1 MKMFTK
7 EELSRIIEEYIRDLE
22 FPAEPGS
29 LYEPISY
36 SLESGGKRIR
46 PLLTAMACNIFD
58 DNVSHAVPCAVAVE
72 VFHNFTLLHD
82 DIMDNAMTRRGKP
95 AVHRRWGSNS
105 AILSGDAMMIYS
117 YKLLEKAD
125 PRTLPAILPIFN
137 DMSLKVCEGQQY
149 DMDFEVLENV
159 SMEEYLKM
167 IELKTAVLMAGAT
180 MIGALCGGA
189 GKENCELLRTFGME
203 LGMAFQIRDDILDSY
218 GSERTLGKRIG
229 GDILEGK
236 KTFLAIATLQ
246 AAGTDTRM
254 KFAGLMHNREMIPD
268 MKITGVKEIYDRLKI
283 REKAEDAVEHYTGRA
298 IAALDAVS
306 ADRSRLEPVRELALE
321 LTKRIS

>member
-1 MKMFTK
+1 MFTK
-7 EELSRIIEEYIRDLE
+7 DELSRIIEEYIRNLE

-46 PLLTAMACNIFD
+46 PLLTTMACNIFD
-58 DNVSHAVPCAVAVE
+58 GEVSHAVPCAVAVE

-117 YKLLEKAD
+117 YKLLEKAS
-125 PRTLPAILPIFN
+125 PGILPAILPIFN
-137 DMSLKVCEGQQY
+137 DVSMKVCEGQQY
-149 DMDFEVLENV
+149 DMDFGVLENV
-159 SMEEYLKM
+159 SIEEYLKM
-167 IELKTAVLMAGAT
+167 IELKTAVLMAGAAV
-180 MIGALCGGA
+180 MGALCGGA
-189 GKENCELLRTFGME
+189 GKEDCERIYTFGME

-218 GSERTLGKRIG
+218 GSERILGKKIG
-229 GDILEGK
+229 GDIIEGK
-236 KTFLAIATLQ
+236 KTFLAIAALQ
-246 AAGTDTRM
+246 AAEKDTRM
-254 KFAGLMHNREMIPD
+254 EFAGLMHNRDMIPE
-268 MKITGVKEIYDRLKI
+268 MKIARVLEIYDRLKI
-283 REKAEDAVEHYTGRA
+283 RDAAEDAVEHYTERA

-306 ADRSRLEPVRELALE
+306 AERSRLEPIRELALD
-321 LTKRIS
+321 LTKRKS

>member
-1 MKMFTK
+1 MFTK
-7 EELSRIIEEYIRDLE
+7 EELSRTIEEYIRNLE

-46 PLLTAMACNIFD
+46 PLLTTMACNIFAGE
-58 DNVSHAVPCAVAVE
+58 VAHAVPCAVAVE

-95 AVHRRWGSNS
+95 AVHRRWGGNS

-125 PRTLPAILPIFN
+125 SRILPAILPIFN
-137 DMSLKVCEGQQY
+137 DVSAKVCEGQQY

-159 SMEEYLKM
+159 SIEEYLKM
-167 IELKTAVLMAGAT
+167 IELKTAVLMAGAAV
-180 MIGALCGGA
+180 IGAICGGA
-189 GKENCELLRTFGME
+189 STEDCERIYSFGME

-236 KTFLAIATLQ
+236 KTFLAIAALQ
-246 AAGTDTRM
+246 SADEDTRRE
-254 KFAGLMHNREMIPD
+254 FAGLMHNRDMIPEE
-268 MKITGVKEIYDRLKI
+268 KIARALAIYDRLEI
-283 REKAEDAVEHYTGRA
+283 REKAEQAVEHYTSRA

-306 ADRSRLEPVRELALE
+306 AERSRLEPIRELAAE